1 MLSAVT
7 GLVGVQLAGC
17 SSSGGSDHTDALCKM
32 STAVVGLVVDGL
44 AHDEDISGLYS
55 ILDHGGVADAACKSA
70 VRTWRGDPSTTVQ
83 FQLVTPAGSM
93 NVDTTAAQLTLV
105 PAQPPA
111 TSVQRT
117 IECWAWQSSF
127 MEQLCDQGT
136 INPPQ

>member
-1 MLSAVT
+1 
-7 GLVGVQLAGC
+7 
-17 SSSGGSDHTDALCKM
+17 
-32 STAVVGLVVDGL
+32 
-44 AHDEDISGLYS
+44 
-55 ILDHGGVADAACKSA
+55 
-70 VRTWRGDPSTTVQ
+70 VQ

-93 NVDTTAAQLTLV
+93 NVDTSATQLTLV
-105 PAQPPA
+105 PPQPPA